1 LKRAVALCD
10 CSVVFFEERAMSSFV
25 VEGGVPL
32 SGEVV
37 PAGNKN
43 EALPVL
49 AASLLASS
57 KVTLTNVP
65 RIGDI
70 SSMIEILKSVGARA
84 ERQEDGSL
92 VIDPTTVGAEEPDQP
107 LCAKIRASFLLAG
120 PLLARRGH
128 LTLPSPG
135 GDRIGRRRL
144 DTHIL
149 ALEALGAEVKLGKS
163 YVLTAPKGL
172 KGAEIFLDE
181 ASVMATENAL
191 MAAAAAE
198 GESVISNAACEPHV
212 QGLCR
217 MLAAMGAEV
226 SGIGSNVVRVKGSP
240 RLSGCT
246 HRIMADHIEIGSFIG
261 LAAVTGG
268 EIAIRGVEP
277 ENLRMIR
284 LAFQRIGVET
294 ALDGTTLTVPARQKM
309 EIQSDIG
316 GAIPQ
321 LDDAPW
327 PGFPADLTS
336 IALVTATQ
344 CRGTVMIHEKMFESR
359 LFFVDSLVS
368 MGAKIVLCDPHRAVV
383 IGPASLYGQE
393 LSSPDIRAGM
403 ALLIAALKAKGRSVI
418 HNIRQIDRGYEAID
432 GRLRSLGARIERVL
446 V

>member
-1 LKRAVALCD
+1 
-10 CSVVFFEERAMSSFV
+10 MTSFI
-25 VEGGVPL
+25 VEGGIPL
-32 SGEVV
+32 SGEIV

-49 AASLLASS
+49 AASLLPSS
-57 KVTLTNVP
+57 PVIVRNIP
-65 RIGDI
+65 YIGDI
-70 SSMIEILKSVGARA
+70 NSMIQVLQGLGVVVNSTSDGAL
-84 ERQEDGSL
+84 Q
-92 VIDPTTVGAEEPDQP
+92 IDASGLDDREPDQQI
-107 LCAKIRASFLLAG
+107 CAHIRASFLLAG

-128 LTLPSPG
+128 LTLPRPG

-144 DTHIL
+144 DTHVM
-149 ALEALGAEVKLGKS
+149 ALRALGADVAMSGS
-163 YVLTAPKGL
+163 YHLSAENGL

-198 GESVISNAACEPHV
+198 GTSVIYNAASEPHV

-217 MLAAMGAEV
+217 FLVGMGAEIN
-226 SGIGSNVVRVKGSP
+226 GIGSNVLTVKGKSD
-240 RLSGCT
+240 LKGCE
-246 HRIMADHIEIGSFIG
+246 HRVMSDHIEIGSFIG

-268 EIAIRGVEP
+268 ELLIKNVDSN
-277 ENLRMIR
+277 NLRMIR
-284 LAFQRIGVET
+284 MVFRRIGLET
-294 ALDGTTLTVPARQKM
+294 HLEGEDLRVPAGQKL
-309 EIQSDIG
+309 EVCCDLG
-316 GAIPQ
+316 GAVPRI
-321 LDDAPW
+321 DDAPW

-344 CRGTVMIHEKMFESR
+344 SNGTVIIHEKMFESR
-359 LFFVDSLVS
+359 LFFVDALVG

-383 IGPASLYGQE
+383 IGPASLYGSE

-418 HNIRQIDRGYEAID
+418 HNIRQIDRGYQNID
-432 GRLRSLGARIERVL
+432 TRLRSLGARIERVL

>member
-1 LKRAVALCD
+1 
-10 CSVVFFEERAMSSFV
+10 MTSFI
-25 VEGGVPL
+25 VEGGIPL
-32 SGEVV
+32 SGEIT

-49 AASLLASS
+49 AASLLPETP
-57 KVTLTNVP
+57 VVLRNIP
-65 RIGDI
+65 YIGDI
-70 SSMIEILKSVGARA
+70 NSMIQVLQGLGVVVESTADGALKIDSRPLSAR
-84 ERQEDGSL
+84 
-92 VIDPTTVGAEEPDQP
+92 EPDQQI
-107 LCAKIRASFLLAG
+107 CAHIRASFLLAG

-128 LTLPSPG
+128 LTLPRPG

-144 DTHIL
+144 DTHIM
-149 ALEALGAEVKLGKS
+149 ALKALGADVSMSGS
-163 YVLTAPKGL
+163 YYLSTDSGL

-198 GESVISNAACEPHV
+198 GTSVIYNAACEPHV

-217 MLAAMGAEV
+217 FLVGMGAKID
-226 SGIGSNVVRVKGSP
+226 GIGSNVLTIQGGRLTGCEHRVMS
-240 RLSGCT
+240 
-246 HRIMADHIEIGSFIG
+246 DHIEIGSFIG

-268 EIAIRGVEP
+268 EVKIKNVEP
-277 ENLRMIR
+277 DNMRMIR
-284 LAFQRIGVET
+284 MVFRRIGVET
-294 ALDGTTLTVPARQKM
+294 RLDGEDLLVPAGQRL
-309 EIQSDIG
+309 EVCCDLG
-316 GAIPQ
+316 GAVPRI
-321 LDDAPW
+321 DDAPW

-344 CRGTVMIHEKMFESR
+344 SNGTVIIHEKMFESR
-359 LFFVDSLVS
+359 LFFVDALVA

-383 IGPASLYGQE
+383 IGPASLYGCE

-418 HNIRQIDRGYEAID
+418 HNIRQIDRGYQNID
-432 GRLRSLGARIERVL
+432 TRLRALGARIERVL

>member
-1 LKRAVALCD
+1 MA
-10 CSVVFFEERAMSSFV
+10 SFI

-32 SGEVV
+32 SGVIT

-49 AASLLASS
+49 AATLLPSEPVVL
-57 KVTLTNVP
+57 KNVP
-65 RIGDI
+65 YIGDI
-70 SSMIEILKSVGARA
+70 NMMINILQGMGVGLETTEEGALRVDSSHLT
-84 ERQEDGSL
+84 D
-92 VIDPTTVGAEEPDQP
+92 DEPNQQI
-107 LCAKIRASFLLAG
+107 CENIRASFLLAG

-128 LTLPSPG
+128 VMLPRPG

-144 DTHIL
+144 DTHVL
-149 ALEALGAEVKLGKS
+149 ALKALGADVSISGS
-163 YVLTAPKGL
+163 YHLNANHGL

-198 GESVISNAACEPHV
+198 GRSVIYNAASEPHV

-217 MLAAMGAEV
+217 FLCSMGV
-226 SGIGSNVVRVKGSP
+226 SIEGIGSNVLTIDGTSA
-240 RLSGCT
+240 LHGCE
-246 HRIMADHIEIGSFIG
+246 HRIMSDHIEVGSFIG

-268 EIAIRGVEP
+268 EIAIRNVEQ
-277 ENLRMIR
+277 ENMRMIR
-284 LAFQRIGVET
+284 MVFRRVGVET
-294 ALDGTTLTVPARQKM
+294 RFDGDTLLVPSNQHL
-309 EIQSDIG
+309 EIQCDLG
-316 GAIPQ
+316 GAIPRIE
-321 LDDAPW
+321 DAPW

-344 CRGTVMIHEKMFESR
+344 THGTVIIHEKLFESR
-359 LFFVDSLVS
+359 LFFVDSLIA

-383 IGPASLYGQE
+383 IGPAPLFGCE

-418 HNIRQIDRGYEAID
+418 HNIRQIDRGYQDID
-432 GRLRSLGARIERVL
+432 NRLRQLGARIERVL

>member
-1 LKRAVALCD
+1 
-10 CSVVFFEERAMSSFV
+10 MGSFI

-49 AASLLASS
+49 AATLLASS
-57 KVTLTNVP
+57 PVTLYNVP
-65 RIGDI
+65 HIGDI
-70 SSMIEILKSVGARA
+70 HSMIKILESLGAGVQS
-84 ERQEDGSL
+84 QEDGGL
-92 VIDPTTVGAEEPDQP
+92 CIDPTGIGSEEPDQP

-128 LTLPSPG
+128 LTLPRPG

-144 DTHIL
+144 DTHVL
-149 ALEALGAEVKLGKS
+149 ALETLGAEVQLSKS
-163 YVLTAPKGL
+163 YHLTAPRGL

-217 MLAAMGAEV
+217 MLSAMGAGI
-226 SGIGSNVVRVKGSP
+226 SGIGSNVIHIKG
-240 RLSGCT
+240 RTGLGGCT
-246 HRIMADHIEIGSFIG
+246 HRVMSDHIEIGSFIG

-268 EIAIRGVEP
+268 EIVIREVQA

-284 LAFQRIGVET
+284 HAFRRLGVET
-294 ALDGTTLTVPARQKM
+294 VLEGTTLTVPAHQKM
-309 EIQSDIG
+309 EIQCDLG
-316 GAIPQ
+316 GAIPEI
-321 LDDAPW
+321 DDAPW

-336 IALVTATQ
+336 ILVVTATQ
-344 CRGTVMIHEKMFESR
+344 CRGTVLVHEKMFESR
-359 LFFVDSLVS
+359 LFFVDALVG
-368 MGAKIVLCDPHRAVV
+368 MGAKIVLCDPHRAVI

-403 ALLIAALKAKGRSVI
+403 ALLIASLKAKGRSVI

-432 GRLRSLGARIERVL
+432 NRLRQLGARIERVL